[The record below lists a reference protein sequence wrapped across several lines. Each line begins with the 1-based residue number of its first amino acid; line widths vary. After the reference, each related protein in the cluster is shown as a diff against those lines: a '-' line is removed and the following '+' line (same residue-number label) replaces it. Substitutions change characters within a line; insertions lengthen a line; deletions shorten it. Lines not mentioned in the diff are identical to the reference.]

1 MRAKTVL
8 TMPMPPIEIDR
19 ASPVPIY
26 FQLSRHLEAAIE
38 RGELV
43 PGERVPTEI
52 ELAATLDISRPT
64 IRRAIE
70 ELVDKGL
77 LTRKRGV
84 GTRVTDV
91 QVRRRVALTSLYDDL
106 AAAGRR
112 PRTRVLR
119 FERDCVDRHAARM
132 LGLPLTERLVHCER
146 VRLADDIPLALLRN
160 WLPPRFAD
168 LSADAL
174 ADSSLYQLMGEY
186 NGRPAVAKQR
196 ITAKAATPTQ
206 SRLLDIGHHTPLI
219 SMQRTA
225 FDSAGA
231 AVEFSDNLYRADHYA
246 IDVTVFSR

>member
-1 MRAKTVL
+1 MVP
-8 TMPMPPIEIDR
+8 TMPLPPIEIDR
-19 ASPVPIY
+19 SSPVPIY
-26 FQLSRHLEAAIE
+26 FQLSRRLEEVIDS
-38 RGELV
+38 GGLV

-52 ELAATLDISRPT
+52 ELAETLDISRPT
-64 IRRAIE
+64 VRRAIE
-70 ELVDKGL
+70 ELVGKGL

-84 GTRVTDV
+84 GTRVTNV
-91 QVRRRVALTSLYDDL
+91 QVRRRVALTSLFDDL
-106 AAAGRR
+106 TAAGRT
-112 PRTRVLR
+112 PRTQVLR

-132 LGLPLTERLVHCER
+132 LGLPATERLVHCER
-146 VRLADDIPLALLRN
+146 LRLADDVPLALLRN

-168 LSADAL
+168 LTEEAL
-174 ADSSLYQLMGEY
+174 AATSLYRLMGEH

-225 FDSAGA
+225 FDSAGT

-246 IDVTVFSR
+246 IDVTVFNR